1 MLANAPVELGCVV
14 WYTVGHKFKSV
25 QKYSHFIG
33 PNLIWVCSKMFRLY
47 CTSMLSISVK
57 NIDVQNWV
65 EELKTGLI
73 VKANP
78 REKDYFQSDISLHFQ
93 AFVVR
98 YNFSVC
104 TDKKKLENIL

>member
-1 MLANAPVELGCVV
+1 
-14 WYTVGHKFKSV
+14 
-25 QKYSHFIG
+25 
-33 PNLIWVCSKMFRLY
+33 
-47 CTSMLSISVK
+47 MLSISVK

-65 EELKTGLI
+65 EELRTGLI
-73 VKANP
+73 VKAVNYIKCP

-104 TDKKKLENIL
+104 TDKKKLENS